1 MKNIKTFATVAGL
14 IVTGG
19 ITAAFAALYITRS
32 KLQLRFRDRAA
43 AANILANILK
53 NKLNHKDYNKHRVL
67 VLGIP
72 RGGVTIADIVAK
84 KLSADFDIII
94 GKKLLAPNH
103 EENAIG
109 AITEDDT
116 EYLDQKI
123 LDKLKI
129 SEEYIEHEISLTK
142 EDIRRRSAVYRG
154 KVERN
159 YEIKDKTVI
168 LVDDGAATG
177 ATIIAAA
184 RSIRS
189 RKPDLLM
196 IGLPVASL
204 HTLNL
209 LKAEA
214 DIVEVIISPSSS
226 SFKTVEQFYQNYDPI
241 SHEEIIGIMRKRNL
255 LV

>member
-1 MKNIKTFATVAGL
+1 MKNVKTFAIVAGL

-19 ITAAFAALYITRS
+19 IAATFAALHIARS

-43 AANILANILK
+43 AANILADILK
-53 NKLNHKDYNKHRVL
+53 NKLNHKDYNKHHVL

-72 RGGVTIADIVAK
+72 RGGVTIADIVSK

-94 GKKLLAPNH
+94 GKKLLAPKD

-109 AITEDDT
+109 AIMEDDT
-116 EYLDQKI
+116 RYLDQKI

-129 SEEYIEHEISLTK
+129 SEEYIKNETSLTK
-142 EDIRRRSAVYRG
+142 EEIRRRAAIYNG
-154 KVERN
+154 KMGRN

-168 LVDDGAATG
+168 LIDDGAATG

-189 RKPDLLM
+189 RKPDLLI

-204 HTLNL
+204 HTLNI

-226 SFKTVEQFYQNYDPI
+226 SFKTVEQYYQNYDPV